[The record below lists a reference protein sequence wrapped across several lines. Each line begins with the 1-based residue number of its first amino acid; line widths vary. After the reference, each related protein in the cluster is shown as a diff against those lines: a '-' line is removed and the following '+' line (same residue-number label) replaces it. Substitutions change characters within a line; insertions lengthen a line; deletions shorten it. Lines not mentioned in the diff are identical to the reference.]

1 MLVRARYTWQYYN
14 KNYSFTYMRLHV
26 LLYTGFWLG
35 LFLHHSKMKPA
46 IYIFLSMLLVAVT
59 SLSTRKGNFFEKNC
73 TVWYN
78 LRHVVVFPN

>member
-35 LFLHHSKMKPA
+35 LFLHRSKMKPA

-59 SLSTRKGNFFEKNC
+59 SLSTRKGKFGKKLHC
-73 TVWYN
+73 LV
-78 LRHVVVFPN
+78 

>member
-1 MLVRARYTWQYYN
+1 MLVRARYKWQYYN

-35 LFLHHSKMKPA
+35 FVFASFQNEACH

-59 SLSTRKGNFFEKNC
+59 SLSTRKGNF
-73 TVWYN
+73 
-78 LRHVVVFPN
+78 